1 MCETS
6 PIVGPSRTGETMGD
20 GGYVMYL
27 FQRTVTLRGG
37 ARKPIAWAIEINKLV
52 NDLGGVEVG
61 LWSTAFG
68 FPLGTVVWSARVDSR
83 AALAQVTAKL
93 MADDAYHSLVEK
105 GQEFVTTPG
114 QDSLRQLVHAESP
127 SPAPPPVGASV
138 SLITATPNPGQI
150 TKALGWGV
158 EITTMYSRITGAPAS
173 FYADAYGQF
182 GQLTWITPHADFA
195 AADAANDALQANPE
209 YLASIDGAGAM
220 FVPGSGMQ
228 GLATRI
234 A

>member
-1 MCETS
+1 
-6 PIVGPSRTGETMGD
+6 
-20 GGYVMYL
+20 MYL

-37 ARKPIAWAIEINKLV
+37 ARKPIAWAIEMNKLV

-68 FPLGTVVWSARVDSR
+68 FPLGTVLWSARVDSR
-83 AALAQVTAKL
+83 AQLAQVTAKL
-93 MADDAYHSLVEK
+93 MADDTYHSLVDK
-105 GQEFVTTPG
+105 GQEFVTAPG
-114 QDSLRQLVHAESP
+114 QDTLRQLVHAESL
-127 SPAPPPVGASV
+127 SPTPPPVGASATV
-138 SLITATPNPGQI
+138 ITTTAQPGHLA
-150 TKALGWGV
+150 KALAWGV
-158 EITTMYSRITGAPAS
+158 EITAVYSRTTGTPAS
-173 FYADAYGQF
+173 FFADAYGPF
-182 GQLTWITPHADFA
+182 GQLAWIAPHANLA

-209 YLASIDGAGAM
+209 YLASTDSAGSL